1 MQGGRVG
8 LGWLWGLVVKMIL
21 MITVK
26 GMKSSV
32 LAEDHG
38 RIAIDSD
45 GDDDVNDA
53 GNGIKEGKNSGGKE
67 ADPRSREEENQNER
81 QHEKLRRTTG
91 KRQKRKMIKRARK
104 RRRKSLETGGTFAWR
119 RLRCCLPGARRK
131 EEME

>member
-91 KRQKRKMIKRARK
+91 KRQKRKMIK
-104 RRRKSLETGGTFAWR
+104 T
-119 RLRCCLPGARRK
+119 
-131 EEME
+131 